1 MISKSIFGVP
11 PLGTS
16 KKSTFP
22 VACLQHMLHC
32 QVICCS
38 KNHFELLKQYNLNL
52 EKSYMNLGLL
62 PVMLL
67 MHTLLNRIDVN
78 MKSDNGGY
86 RFFGDSFNVEKA
98 DASAKLIQYEPLGL
112 LTIGIHYILP

>member
-1 MISKSIFGVP
+1 
-11 PLGTS
+11 
-16 KKSTFP
+16 
-22 VACLQHMLHC
+22 
-32 QVICCS
+32 
-38 KNHFELLKQYNLNL
+38 
-52 EKSYMNLGLL
+52 
-62 PVMLL
+62 
-67 MHTLLNRIDVN
+67 

>member
-1 MISKSIFGVP
+1 
-11 PLGTS
+11 
-16 KKSTFP
+16 
-22 VACLQHMLHC
+22 
-32 QVICCS
+32 
-38 KNHFELLKQYNLNL
+38 
-52 EKSYMNLGLL
+52 MNLGLL